1 MKFNKNYRKSN
12 NALPGNHVTNN
23 VYNGKNSRVSLMH
36 YLDSVPPMTQRDNVP
51 DEQPETKEEE
61 EDLPNIFNE
70 AVEDSPSDSSTS
82 KETDLDHYSAPQ
94 TARTKI
100 KPNSYRDNIP
110 ESLRKPNPT
119 PQRTKSPKI
128 LQVRQTPTLCS
139 PIKVATGLMT
149 QQR

>member
-82 KETDLDHYSAPQ
+82 KETDLDKSSNMADDTATVTQFQHGIYS
-94 TARTKI
+94 TSRL
-100 KPNSYRDNIP
+100 N
-110 ESLRKPNPT
+110 
-119 PQRTKSPKI
+119 PQRSIHLPTWKTNI
-128 LQVRQTPTLCS
+128 NQIQT
-139 PIKVATGLMT
+139 
-149 QQR
+149 R